1 MTKEKT
7 KVKGWDTIEA
17 LRKGK
22 TIIARFYKDDR
33 IFHMKKGSIYRLA
46 KNGTWQRAPH
56 VKLDDLLS
64 FEFEIIPAIP
74 EPRFDLRFMDAYRL
88 MRSGYKVV
96 NDIIP
101 DQVYYLENGRVRG
114 ISDHFSFA
122 EIDCMWRLVE

>member
-7 KVKGWDTIEA
+7 KVKGWDTIDA

-22 TIIARFYKDDR
+22 TIIARFYKDDW
-33 IFHMKKGSIYRLA
+33 IYHMKKECIYKLA
-46 KNGTWQRAPH
+46 KNGTWQRAPY

-74 EPRFDLRFMDAYRL
+74 EPTFNLRFMDAYRL
-88 MRSGYKVV
+88 MKSGRKVV
-96 NDIIP
+96 NDIVP
-101 DQVYYLENGRVRG
+101 NQVYYLENGRVGG

-122 EIDCMWRLVE
+122 EIDCMWRVVE